1 MENIQ
6 KKFREIDFYFLA
18 WTFTTKFTFVLVR
31 RAFKFNKSVNRVN
44 QVKSSR
50 ASIERHLFLTAF
62 FGCVQPQT
70 GRVQRHTQAPHSVF
84 P

>member
-1 MENIQ
+1 MSPA
-6 KKFREIDFYFLA
+6 FSLA
-18 WTFTTKFTFVLVR
+18 TLCTAYGSAINRYL
-31 RAFKFNKSVNRVN
+31 AFCLQLPIVFP
-44 QVKSSR
+44 R